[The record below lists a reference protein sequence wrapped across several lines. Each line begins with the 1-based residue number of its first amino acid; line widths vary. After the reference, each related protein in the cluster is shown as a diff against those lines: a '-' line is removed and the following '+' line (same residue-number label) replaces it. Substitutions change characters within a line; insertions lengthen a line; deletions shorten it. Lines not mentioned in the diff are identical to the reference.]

1 MKFGLRELL
10 FFTVMLGL
18 LAATYFFV
26 FTKANQKRMALRAE
40 ILKKQQALNELRI
53 STAGIADLDAKVRDL
68 REAIKYFESKLP
80 QEREFD
86 KILREVSQMAETN
99 SLQTKTVRT
108 LKSERCAGYSE
119 QPIQMSLT
127 GNFNGFYS
135 FLLQLEKLPRIT
147 RITNMQLQKVQ
158 DRDGE
163 MQASI
168 TLSIFFE
175 PDTGSGGKSGTPS
188 LAGAQ

>member
-26 FTKANQKRMALRAE
+26 FTKANQKRMELRAE

-68 REAIKYFESKLP
+68 RDAIKYFESKLP

-86 KILREVSQMAETN
+86 KILKEVSQMAETN
-99 SLQTKTVRT
+99 ALQTKTVRT
-108 LKSERCAGYSE
+108 LKSERLAGYSE
-119 QPIQMSLT
+119 QPIQMSLSGT
-127 GNFNGFYS
+127 FNGFYS

-147 RITNMQLQKVQ
+147 RITNMQLQKLQ

-175 PDTGSGGKSGTPS
+175 PDTSGSGPTI
-188 LAGAQ
+188 AGAQ

>member
-1 MKFGLRELL
+1 MKFGIRELL
-10 FFTVMLGL
+10 FFAVMLGL
-18 LAATYFFV
+18 LGSTYFFV
-26 FTKANQKRMALRAE
+26 FAKANQKRMALRAE
-40 ILKKQQALNELRI
+40 ILRKQQALNELRL

-68 REAIKYFESKLP
+68 KEAIKYFESKLP

-86 KILREVSQMAETN
+86 KILKEVSQMAEANALT
-99 SLQTKTVRT
+99 TKTVRT
-108 LKSERCAGYSE
+108 LKSERLAGYSE

-147 RITNMQLQKVQ
+147 RITNMQLQKLQ
-158 DRDGE
+158 DHDGE

-175 PDTGSGGKSGTPS
+175 PDTGGAKSGTPS